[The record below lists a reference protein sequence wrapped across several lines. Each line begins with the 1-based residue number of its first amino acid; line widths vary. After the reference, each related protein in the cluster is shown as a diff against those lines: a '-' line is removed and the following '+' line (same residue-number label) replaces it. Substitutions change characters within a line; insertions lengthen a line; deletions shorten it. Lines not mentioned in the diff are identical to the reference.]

1 MRKLSFYPKL
11 AARSIKNNRQFY
23 LPYILTVIG
32 TCAAMYILY
41 ALNFDP
47 GFDQLGAGTTNG
59 QAYVQFF
66 MQLGIV
72 MVSLF
77 CFIFLVYT
85 NSFLMKRRTKELGL
99 YSVLGMGKKNIAGI
113 LVFESLYIAVIGI
126 VLGLALGV
134 LLHKLMM
141 LLLYWL
147 MRLPAP
153 FGFAIQVKAMVNTSV
168 FFVVIIFLT
177 LLLNLW
183 RVGRSK
189 PVELLRGGNVG
200 EKEPRINWL
209 VVVIGVLTLGGGYFI
224 AVWVKDSV
232 TAIAFYFVA
241 VFLVI
246 IGTYCLFTSLS
257 ILALKA
263 LKKNKRYYYK
273 SKHFISV
280 SGMLYRMK
288 RNGVG
293 LANICIIATMVMVM
307 ISGTLSLYL
316 GCDEVVRL
324 NTPTDI
330 VAQARHYYHYTSGE
344 DGDISPEQAVPIN
357 PDALNTYVLDLFAE
371 AGAEPTS
378 GYQIEDLDVNT
389 EVITKN
395 GTHVS
400 TEFYIIT
407 ADTYAAITGEE
418 APVLGKGEALAVL
431 SVPGANDQL
440 REGFSFQ
447 EYDLDGNL
455 TGNPGPEFTIV
466 GECENIL
473 NNIVR
478 TDALLAAGEEN
489 YVLMVVDGTETLD
502 EIGKT
507 TVTGIYYWEGRYNFA
522 TLSDAEQNA
531 LYDAFWAENH
541 DFSAADCGY
550 VAYFRTDTR
559 VDVESDI
566 FGLAGGFLFL
576 GVFLGLV
583 FMMAAVLIIY
593 YKQVSE
599 GYEDQR
605 RFDIMRK
612 VGLSRREARRSIRS
626 QILTVFFLP
635 LIVAAVHIAFDFK
648 LVLQLLTLFAL
659 RNTTL
664 TALCTLGTLAAF
676 CLIYAL
682 VYMLTARAYYKIVD
696 ARPQESRS

>member
-1 MRKLSFYPKL
+1 M
-11 AARSIKNNRQFY
+11 
-23 LPYILTVIG
+23 
-32 TCAAMYILY
+32 
-41 ALNFDP
+41 
-47 GFDQLGAGTTNG
+47 
-59 QAYVQFF
+59 
-66 MQLGIV
+66 
-72 MVSLF
+72 
-77 CFIFLVYT
+77 
-85 NSFLMKRRTKELGL
+85 
-99 YSVLGMGKKNIAGI
+99 
-113 LVFESLYIAVIGI
+113 
-126 VLGLALGV
+126 
-134 LLHKLMM
+134 
-141 LLLYWL
+141 
-147 MRLPAP
+147 
-153 FGFAIQVKAMVNTSV
+153 
-168 FFVVIIFLT
+168 
-177 LLLNLW
+177 
-183 RVGRSK
+183 
-189 PVELLRGGNVG
+189 
-200 EKEPRINWL
+200 
-209 VVVIGVLTLGGGYFI
+209 
-224 AVWVKDSV
+224 
-232 TAIAFYFVA
+232 
-241 VFLVI
+241 
-246 IGTYCLFTSLS
+246 
-257 ILALKA
+257 
-263 LKKNKRYYYK
+263 
-273 SKHFISV
+273 
-280 SGMLYRMK
+280 
-288 RNGVG
+288 
-293 LANICIIATMVMVM
+293 
-307 ISGTLSLYL
+307 
-316 GCDEVVRL
+316 
-324 NTPTDI
+324 
-330 VAQARHYYHYTSGE
+330 
-344 DGDISPEQAVPIN
+344 
-357 PDALNTYVLDLFAE
+357 
-371 AGAEPTS
+371 
-378 GYQIEDLDVNT
+378 
-389 EVITKN
+389 
-395 GTHVS
+395 
-400 TEFYIIT
+400 
-407 ADTYAAITGEE
+407 
-418 APVLGKGEALAVL
+418 
-431 SVPGANDQL
+431 
-440 REGFSFQ
+440 
-447 EYDLDGNL
+447 
-455 TGNPGPEFTIV
+455 
-466 GECENIL
+466 
-473 NNIVR
+473 R

>member
-99 YSVLGMGKKNIAGI
+99 YNVLGMGKKNIAGI

-153 FGFAIQVKAMVNTSV
+153 FGFAVQVKAMVNTSV

-200 EKEPRINWL
+200 EKEPGINWL

-273 SKHFISV
+273 SKHFISG

-330 VAQARHYYHYTSGE
+330 VVQGRHYYHYTTDENGE
-344 DGDISPEQAVPIN
+344 IDPEQTVPIN
-357 PDALNTYVLDLFAE
+357 PEALNNYVLELFAE

>member
-99 YSVLGMGKKNIAGI
+99 YNVLGMGKKNIAGI

-200 EKEPRINWL
+200 EKEPGINWL

-330 VAQARHYYHYTSGE
+330 VVQGRHYYHYTTDENGE
-344 DGDISPEQAVPIN
+344 IDPEQTVPIN

>member
-99 YSVLGMGKKNIAGI
+99 YNVLGMGKKNIAGI

-177 LLLNLW
+177 LILNLW

-232 TAIAFYFVA
+232 MAIAFYFVA

-344 DGDISPEQAVPIN
+344 DGDISPEQTVPIN
-357 PDALNTYVLDLFAE
+357 PEALNNYVLELFAE

-378 GYQIEDLDVNT
+378 GYQIEDLYVNT

>member
-99 YSVLGMGKKNIAGI
+99 YNVLGMGKKNIAGI

-153 FGFAIQVKAMVNTSV
+153 FGFAVQVKAMVNTSV

-232 TAIAFYFVA
+232 MAIAFYFVA

-330 VAQARHYYHYTSGE
+330 VVQGRHYYHYTTDENGE
-344 DGDISPEQAVPIN
+344 IDPEQTVPIN
-357 PDALNTYVLDLFAE
+357 PEALNNYVLELFAE

>member
-99 YSVLGMGKKNIAGI
+99 YNVLGMGKKNIAGI

-200 EKEPRINWL
+200 EKEPGINWL

-324 NTPTDI
+324 NAPTDI

-357 PDALNTYVLDLFAE
+357 PDALNIYVLELFAE

-378 GYQIEDLDVNT
+378 GYQIEDLYVNT